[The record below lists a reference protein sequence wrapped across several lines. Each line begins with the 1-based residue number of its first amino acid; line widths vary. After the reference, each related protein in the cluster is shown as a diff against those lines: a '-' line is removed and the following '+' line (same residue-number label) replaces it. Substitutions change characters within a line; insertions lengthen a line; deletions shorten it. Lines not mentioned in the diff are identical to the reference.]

1 MKRNTDIRWC
11 QAADCEISGTA
22 NWRRVK
28 RTNEM
33 AGVLPIDWPVSCS
46 DGFSF
51 SKLVPHQFDSS
62 GRAGGEEKKN
72 KTRGGVCK
80 VRPRTFIAWWVL
92 PAGRGTSLLHR
103 KSNATPGATPGCRTS
118 VCGPAAEC
126 LRLNIAAA
134 FPRVNDSHVCPQLRI
149 RFYLNRPLRLF
160 PYSPGSSVWVG
171 FYRGK
176 EI

>member
-33 AGVLPIDWPVSCS
+33 AGVLPIDWPVSRS

-62 GRAGGEEKKN
+62 GRAGGRGGEKN

-80 VRPRTFIAWWVL
+80 VRPRTFSPAVRLALLGGSCRLDVAPRCFTVKVMQLLAQLQAVGQAFAAPPPSVYGLISAL
-92 PAGRGTSLLHR
+92 PFHVSTIPTS
-103 KSNATPGATPGCRTS
+103 A
-118 VCGPAAEC
+118 
-126 LRLNIAAA
+126 LNCV
-134 FPRVNDSHVCPQLRI
+134 F
-149 RFYLNRPLRLF
+149 
-160 PYSPGSSVWVG
+160 G
-171 FYRGK
+171 FT
-176 EI
+176 